1 MIYRPYLVLIIE
13 VIVLCIFW
21 YFIAG
26 KNRIVQAADGNVSDN
41 QLLMSNGNAVTASR
55 LYVDNTRSG
64 PDTIWTSD
72 KIKAECCS
80 GGGGGG
86 NANIDDAS
94 TSTTTTWSS
103 SKIASEIV
111 NKIKAAAQP
120 KVYFDVS
127 RNNSFKQSG
136 VITYAVKL
144 LESTNS
150 GIDIGTGIFLVPI
163 SGIYRVTFT
172 GLRYYFIEAPTPTRV
187 RMKKNGTDF
196 AVTASTSEVKAIDL
210 SPKPPGGETLSINCL
225 IELVKGDKLWC
236 EVEVGGLYDTSAEH
250 VTHFTAELLIEK

>member
-13 VIVLCIFW
+13 VIVLCIMW

-26 KNRIVQAADGNVSDN
+26 KNRVVQAASGGVGDM
-41 QLLMSNGNAVTASR
+41 QLLVSNGNEVTASK

-80 GGGGGG
+80 GGGGG
-86 NANIDDAS
+86 NANIDDAT

-103 SKIASEIV
+103 SKISSEIA
-111 NKIKAAAQP
+111 KQIKLNAQP
-120 KVYFDVS
+120 QVYFDVS
-127 RNNSFKQSG
+127 RNNSFKQTG

-144 LESTNS
+144 LESPNS
-150 GIDIGTGIFLVPI
+150 GIDIATGIFLVPR

-236 EVEVGGLYDTSAEH
+236 EVEVGGLYDTSSEH